1 MQITHVFSL
10 FWNELMSK
18 FKDRSERLES
28 PEPSRLNLRALSRDE
43 LRQLDQS
50 AETIGLSTLALM
62 ENAGR
67 GSARV
72 LLWAMGKVGL
82 FDSGKPLPN
91 VLVVC
96 GPGNNGGDGAVLA
109 RHLDTSRM
117 AIVNLAWITSVTEL
131 RGLAP
136 IQQKIL
142 EETTVNQIY
151 LNDVEEL
158 AVMIDSAEWIV
169 DGLFGTGLSR
179 AIEGDSLAGTVI
191 SQINRSGKPLLA
203 LDIPSGLDADTGV
216 ALGLCVQATI
226 TASFVST
233 KLGYAKPGADKWTG
247 AVKVIDIGLPRKLL
261 APFEIE

>member
-1 MQITHVFSL
+1 
-10 FWNELMSK
+10 MSK
-18 FKDRSERLES
+18 LNDRSKRLES
-28 PEPSRLNLRALSRDE
+28 PEPSRLILRALSRDE

-72 LLWAMGKVGL
+72 LLWAIGKVGL
-82 FDSGKPLPN
+82 FDSGKPLPK

-109 RHLDTSRM
+109 RHLDASRM
-117 AIVNLAWITSVTEL
+117 ASVNLAWITPAADL

-142 EETTVNQIY
+142 EQSTVNQIY
-151 LNDVEEL
+151 LNDSQEL
-158 AVMIDSAEWIV
+158 ALMIDSADWIV

-179 AIEGDSLAGTVI
+179 AIDGDSLAGTVI

-203 LDIPSGLDADTGV
+203 LDIPSGLDADTGF

-247 AVKVIDIGLPRKLL
+247 SVEVIDIGLPRKLL